1 MEEVREYLKKVD
13 DIDTYI
19 NILYK
24 IKDHVIIV
32 LSVKDTPGSNMS
44 EEVLNKIKGMGFS
57 NFSKELWRM
66 YATI

>member
-57 NFSKELWRM
+57 NFSKELWM
-66 YATI
+66 

>member
-66 YATI
+66 

>member
-57 NFSKELWRM
+57 NFSKELW
-66 YATI
+66 

>member
-44 EEVLNKIKGMGFS
+44 ESVL
-57 NFSKELWRM
+57 
-66 YATI
+66 

>member
-32 LSVKDTPGSNMS
+32 LSVKDTPGSKS
-44 EEVLNKIKGMGFS
+44 VSGS
-57 NFSKELWRM
+57 
-66 YATI
+66 

>member
-32 LSVKDTPGSNMS
+32 LSVK
-44 EEVLNKIKGMGFS
+44 
-57 NFSKELWRM
+57 R
-66 YATI
+66 YARQ